1 VASSC
6 ICPVTSTGCT
16 PRPLRGVYLCGLN
29 EVNGHA
35 WECIIVLVHLS
46 HSHSRGHKS
55 TQCQRNG
62 VIGAAPYKSIGSLY
76 IINQRCMEITEEREG
91 QKQHTHT
98 HTHSRTHTHTHTYT
112 RTQPDDKHQRS
123 TVRSHFPALN
133 SAHSLIHYVLLQ
145 ILIRLSEVR
154 TFQHW
159 IKWIENINDYFH
171 VTKSDNFTP
180 FSLP

>member
-1 VASSC
+1 MASSC

-76 IINQRCMEITEEREG
+76 IINQRCMEITEETETAHTHTHTLT
-91 QKQHTHT
+91 HTHT
-98 HTHSRTHTHTHTYT
+98 HTHIHTHTT
-112 RTQPDDKHQRS
+112 RWQTPTIHSQKSFPCIEQCTQLDPLCSSANFDSIKWSQNLS
-123 TVRSHFPALN
+123 ALN
-133 SAHSLIHYVLLQ
+133 QMDRKY
-145 ILIRLSEVR
+145 
-154 TFQHW
+154 
-159 IKWIENINDYFH
+159 
-171 VTKSDNFTP
+171 
-180 FSLP
+180 